1 MALRLVRT
9 WLPIWS
15 QAVFDL
21 PKELRPTYL
30 KGRCLDHNRRERR
43 AIHSTLK
50 QADIRAAVSALKPQR
65 FLREASR
72 SARMLLRDLT
82 EGLLRGSPP
91 SLLLG
96 LPSHPILM
104 LRRLQSKALQSIV

>member
-30 KGRCLDHNRRERR
+30 KGRPWTIIVESDGLFIPRSSKLIYVRRYPL
-43 AIHSTLK
+43 SNPN
-50 QADIRAAVSALKPQR
+50 DS
-65 FLREASR
+65 
-72 SARMLLRDLT
+72 
-82 EGLLRGSPP
+82 
-91 SLLLG
+91 
-96 LPSHPILM
+96 
-104 LRRLQSKALQSIV
+104 